1 MSNKADIQANKNE
14 DKMRLLVSDLNRL
27 LNKVKKGG
35 GAKKIEKQHAKGKL
49 TARERLDK
57 VFDEGCERLEIA
69 SFLSRLESLEN
80 CSVHKHCSRIFR
92 VDSS

>member
-1 MSNKADIQANKNE
+1 MAVSQKEIEFNFNE

-49 TARERLDK
+49 TARERLDN
-57 VFDEGCERLEIA
+57 VFDEGC
-69 SFLSRLESLEN
+69 
-80 CSVHKHCSRIFR
+80 
-92 VDSS
+92 